1 MGRWRS
7 VGRTGFAGVIRSA
20 GLAAVLATAAARVE
34 AQSLGRTET
43 WHAVVDADRVN
54 IHSGRAEQFEKIG
67 TLKRGDVVLVR
78 SVNTFGWAAIA
89 PPPGL
94 HGFVAQQEVAEG
106 SEAGTVRAIGR
117 VPVLYPISDDPA
129 QCFRKYRVAPD
140 TKMMVLGQAPTP
152 DKGLFLKVEMPE
164 QVDVYVL
171 AQFLRKATSEEVAA
185 WNKRQ
190 ADLRKSAED
199 APAEQPLIEI
209 IPATPRVEPRVE
221 PQAPPTAPAEQPASQ
236 TPPPTAAQMPAEQP
250 REDQPPA
257 GPAQQQTPPTEPTS
271 PETAPA
277 EPDHPAGESQKP
289 VEVTLAGLEQLYAE
303 LTRVPIADA
312 EIEPLLKSYQAFAAS
327 TTKEGERRVAGIRI
341 ELLKVRLDH
350 QAALRRLA
358 AAAKTAGGPPDERP
372 VEVWTDAQGR
382 PVFAAQ
388 GTLISSNVFDGRRL
402 PLLYRIQDPITGRT
416 VAYVRAAGEQ
426 RLELE
431 RRLNLRV
438 GVVGKAV
445 HDPGLRIDVIEVA
458 RLVDLEEG
466 E

>member
-7 VGRTGFAGVIRSA
+7 VGWTGLAVVIRSF
-20 GLAAVLATAAARVE
+20 AAAAALLTVAARVE
-34 AQSLGRTET
+34 AQTPGRTET

-129 QCFRKYRVAPD
+129 QCFRKYRVAQD
-140 TKMMVLGQAPTP
+140 TIMKVIGEATTP
-152 DKGLFLKVEMPE
+152 DKGMFLKVEMPA

-185 WNKRQ
+185 WSQRL
-190 ADLRKSAED
+190 ADLRKGAGSERE
-199 APAEQPLIEI
+199 PQPPVEV
-209 IPATPRVEPRVE
+209 PPPTPRVEPRVE
-221 PQAPPTAPAEQPASQ
+221 PQ
-236 TPPPTAAQMPAEQP
+236 P
-250 REDQPPA
+250 R
-257 GPAQQQTPPTEPTS
+257 
-271 PETAPA
+271 TAPA
-277 EPDHPAGESQKP
+277 EPPADSTPQPILEKPGEGEPTAAPAESHVPPEAPAAGESAPAEPAQPPVESERP
-289 VEVTLAGLEQLYAE
+289 VEVTLTGLEQLYTE

-327 TTKEGERRVAGIRI
+327 ATKEGERRVAAIRI

-350 QAALRRLA
+350 QTAQRRLA
-358 AAAKTAGGPPDERP
+358 AAAKTAGGPPAERK
-372 VEVWTDAQGR
+372 VEVWTDEQGR
-382 PVFAAQ
+382 PVFAAS
-388 GTLISSNVFDGRRL
+388 GLLITSNIFDGRRL

-431 RRLNLRV
+431 RRLNLNV
-438 GVVGKAV
+438 GVVGKTV
-445 HDPGLRIDVIEVA
+445 HDPGLRLDVIEVA
-458 RLVDLEEG
+458 RLVDLDEG